1 MAKQETKEVLRKA
14 VKAYNAGKIKVA
26 KRLFAKIIKIEP
38 NQPEANHNMGTLLV
52 KSGNVEAALP
62 FIKTALEAN
71 FGAAQYWFNYIDA
84 LFKLGRYDES
94 SELLAIAKT
103 KGCIGKAFDDLESEL
118 NSNEVR
124 LRIRIEKLQ
133 KSDLLAGPH
142 AYLTHFGIGEAWQ
155 KLGILDE
162 AIKAYNKALAIKP
175 DYETAHFNMGN
186 ALRSQGKLAEA
197 IEAFNKAIDIKSDFI
212 LAFMNIG
219 NVFKA
224 QGKPEEAI
232 EAYKK
237 AIAINPDFAEAY
249 YNISFVLLSAKKF
262 SQGFK
267 FREWRWK
274 TKTMATSFLQS
285 AKPFWNGEKRQR
297 ILVWAE
303 QGIGDEIMFSSI
315 IPELCQSS
323 STILVQCD
331 ERLIPLFR
339 RSFSDNIVYFPR
351 GCEVSED
358 KYDYHI
364 PMGSLP
370 LMFRKSLERFGKTAP
385 GFLKYDKEKAQSI
398 RASISEGLL
407 QNLVG
412 ISWRTESPI
421 KGSKKRNIKLADLA
435 KALDAENTQLV
446 CLQYGNVSD
455 EIKMVKR
462 DLGINIIQVNDID
475 KKNDI
480 DGLASLI
487 AACDQVVTIDN
498 STAHLAGAL
507 GIKTKLILPSSC
519 DWRWGLE
526 EKHSYWY
533 KSVKLCRQHKVDD
546 WSLVL
551 RQI

>member
-14 VKAYNAGKIKVA
+14 VKAYNAGEIKVA

-249 YNISFVLLSAKKF
+249 HNISFVLLSAKKF
-262 SQGFK
+262 NQGFK

-412 ISWRTESPI
+412 ISWRTESPN

-507 GIKTKLILPSSC
+507 GIKTKLLLPSNC
-519 DWRWGLE
+519 DWRWGLKE
-526 EKHSYWY
+526 EHSYWY

>member
-1 MAKQETKEVLRKA
+1 
-14 VKAYNAGKIKVA
+14 
-26 KRLFAKIIKIEP
+26 
-38 NQPEANHNMGTLLV
+38 
-52 KSGNVEAALP
+52 
-62 FIKTALEAN
+62 
-71 FGAAQYWFNYIDA
+71 
-84 LFKLGRYDES
+84 
-94 SELLAIAKT
+94 
-103 KGCIGKAFDDLESEL
+103 
-118 NSNEVR
+118 
-124 LRIRIEKLQ
+124 
-133 KSDLLAGPH
+133 
-142 AYLTHFGIGEAWQ
+142 
-155 KLGILDE
+155 
-162 AIKAYNKALAIKP
+162 
-175 DYETAHFNMGN
+175 
-186 ALRSQGKLAEA
+186 
-197 IEAFNKAIDIKSDFI
+197 
-212 LAFMNIG
+212 
-219 NVFKA
+219 
-224 QGKPEEAI
+224 
-232 EAYKK
+232 
-237 AIAINPDFAEAY
+237 
-249 YNISFVLLSAKKF
+249 
-262 SQGFK
+262 
-267 FREWRWK
+267 
-274 TKTMATSFLQS
+274 
-285 AKPFWNGEKRQR
+285 
-297 ILVWAE
+297 
-303 QGIGDEIMFSSI
+303 MFSSI

-412 ISWRTESPI
+412 ISWRTESPN

-455 EIKMVKR
+455 EVKMVKR

-475 KKNDI
+475 NKNDI

-487 AACDQVVTIDN
+487 AACGQVVTIDN

-507 GIKTKLILPSSC
+507 GIKTKLILPSNC

>member
-14 VKAYNAGKIKVA
+14 VKAYNAGEIKVA

-249 YNISFVLLSAKKF
+249 HNISFVLLSAKKF
-262 SQGFK
+262 NQGFK

-331 ERLIPLFR
+331 ERLIPLFS

-412 ISWRTESPI
+412 ISWRTESPN

-507 GIKTKLILPSSC
+507 GIKTKLLLPSNC
-519 DWRWGLE
+519 DWRWGLKE
-526 EKHSYWY
+526 EHSYWY

>member
-14 VKAYNAGKIKVA
+14 VKAYNAGEIKVA

-262 SQGFK
+262 NQGFK

-412 ISWRTESPI
+412 ISWRTESPN

-507 GIKTKLILPSSC
+507 GIKTKLLLPSNC
-519 DWRWGLE
+519 DWRWGLKE
-526 EKHSYWY
+526 EHSYWY